1 MTVSFQGPSVS
12 FSEYHRCG
20 GCKLSPGS
28 QRRQN
33 KIIIA
38 SITNY
43 KQITFCRNVQHN
55 CDFMPQRDAGI
66 APGELRRFS
75 RTYIAWVKAAL
86 RPSIRLWKYRGERT
100 TRCATGSPGTTAVF
114 SRHTFNEPF
123 VSLKVT
129 LLGNN
134 IEPTT
139 PYVNIH
145 LVQNI
150 WY

>member
-12 FSEYHRCG
+12 FSEYHHCG
-20 GCKLSPGS
+20 GCKLPPGS

-38 SITNY
+38 SVTNY
-43 KQITFCRNVQHN
+43 KQLTLDGMYNIIVTLRLSG
-55 CDFMPQRDAGI
+55 MLEQR
-66 APGELRRFS
+66 RVNY
-75 RTYIAWVKAAL
+75 RTYIARGKAAL
-86 RPSIRLWKYRGERT
+86 PSSTLLWEYRGKRT
-100 TRCATGSPGTTAVF
+100 TRCAAGSSGTPAVF
-114 SRHTFNEPF
+114 SGHIFNEPF
-123 VSLKVT
+123 VSPKVT